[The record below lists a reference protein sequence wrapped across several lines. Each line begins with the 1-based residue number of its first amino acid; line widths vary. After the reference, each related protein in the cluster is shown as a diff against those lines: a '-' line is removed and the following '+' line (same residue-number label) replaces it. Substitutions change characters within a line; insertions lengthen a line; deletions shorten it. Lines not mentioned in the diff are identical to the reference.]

1 MSVVG
6 LGFRT
11 HSGWTSAVAVAG
23 SPAKPVVLV
32 RRRLELASPDAGAKQ
47 PYHAAE
53 PLEFADA
60 AALIQRCR
68 DSSMSLAEAGLSA
81 LLAQLAARDHRV
93 VGAGIVFA
101 SGRELPDLAG
111 ILKSHALIHTAE
123 GEFFRDVLV
132 RACERRSLP
141 VTRIKE
147 RDARDRDAKA
157 WAQIDGLG
165 KSLGPPWRQ
174 DEKLASLAAWTA
186 LGDTW

>member
-1 MSVVG
+1 MVSGPRRGRSSCTIGLMNAVA
-6 LGFRT
+6 LGFRA

-23 SPAKPVVLV
+23 SPASPVVLV
-32 RRRLELASPDAGAKQ
+32 RQRMELASPDAGARQ

-53 PLEFADA
+53 PLEFAEA

-68 DSSMSLAEAGLSA
+68 DSSMSLAEAGLGA
-81 LLAQLAARDHRV
+81 LVAQVTARGHRI

-147 RDARDRDAKA
+147 RDARDLDAGE
-157 WAQIDGLG
+157 WAHIEGLG
-165 KSLGPPWRQ
+165 KSL
-174 DEKLASLAAWTA
+174 
-186 LGDTW
+186 